1 MVNLIFDGDDTLWE
15 NNVLFERAIAAF
27 IDHLAHPTMSRAEV
41 RAVLDGIELVNCRA
55 YGYGVDVFERSLS
68 DCLARLR
75 DGGPECDG
83 DLDLA
88 TRLCRPIRMGMVEL
102 LPGVVETLRALRG
115 RHQLALLTKG
125 NLVEQRKKI
134 SASGLAELFEHV
146 EIVPEKDPEVYRSFV
161 SARGLDPG
169 GTWMIGNSPRS
180 DVWPAL
186 EAGLGAVLVPHP
198 QTWSLEQRELPQAS
212 DRFLVVGSIPELLD
226 HFTTG

>member
-1 MVNLIFDGDDTLWE
+1 VVNLIFDGDDTLWE
-15 NNVLFERAIAAF
+15 NNVLFERAIEAF

-41 RAVLDGIELVNCRA
+41 RALLDEIELVNCRA
-55 YGYGVDVFERSLS
+55 YGYGVDVFERSLTE
-68 DCLARLR
+68 CLDRLR
-75 DGGPECDG
+75 DGGPQRDG
-83 DLDLA
+83 ELDLA
-88 TRLCRPIRMGMVEL
+88 ARLCRPIRMGMVEL

-169 GTWMIGNSPRS
+169 DTWMIGNSPRS

-186 EAGLGAVLVPHP
+186 EAGLGAVLIPHP
-198 QTWSLEQRELPQAS
+198 QTWILEQRNLPDEA
-212 DRFLVVGSIPELLD
+212 DRFLVVESIPTLLR
-226 HFTTG
+226 HF